1 MKPISES
8 RTCRL
13 AVAVVGVVILAGSMA
28 GPVSQTGPG
37 TGTIRGVVKDRL
49 VLRNPA
55 AIYIEK
61 TDGGVLQPPEITPV
75 LDQKDLKFVPHVLP
89 VAVGTTVDFPNSD
102 SVRHS
107 VFSTK
112 KSAKQ
117 FNLGTYGVDVVK
129 KVEFDTPGV
138 TTLLCNVHA
147 EMVAYVITVE
157 TPHFTV
163 TDRRGNF
170 SIENVPAGSY
180 SLTMW
185 HERLKETTSEVTVSA
200 GQIVDVEFSGLKLR

>member
-13 AVAVVGVVILAGSMA
+13 AVAVVGIVILTGSMT
-28 GPVSQTGPG
+28 GPVSQTGPD
-37 TGTIRGVVKDRL
+37 TGTIRGVVKDRF

-55 AIYIEK
+55 AIYIER
-61 TDGGVLQPPEITPV
+61 TDGGVLQPPETTAV
-75 LDQKDLKFVPHVLP
+75 MDQKDLKFVPHVLP
-89 VAVGTTVDFPNSD
+89 VALGTSVDFPNND
-102 SVRHS
+102 GVRHS

-112 KSAKQ
+112 KSTKK
-117 FNLGTYGVDVVK
+117 FNLGTYDVGVVK

-147 EMVAYVITVE
+147 EMVAYVITLE
-157 TPHFTV
+157 TPYFTV

-170 SIENVPAGSY
+170 SIENVPTGTY

-185 HERLKETTSEVTVSA
+185 HERLEKTTSEVTVSA
-200 GQIVDVEFSGLKLR
+200 GQTVDVEFSGLKLK